1 MNLALMVEIARE
13 YMARYEKRQKG
24 KLLKILICFLLLGI
38 FVGIVSAIVYNLML
52 MESNIGVDVS

>member
-1 MNLALMVEIARE
+1 MVEIARE